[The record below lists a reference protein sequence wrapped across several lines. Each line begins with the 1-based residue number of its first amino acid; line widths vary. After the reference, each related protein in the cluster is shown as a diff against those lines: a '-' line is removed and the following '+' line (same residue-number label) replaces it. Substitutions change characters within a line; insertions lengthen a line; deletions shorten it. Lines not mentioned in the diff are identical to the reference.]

1 MKKVTENMTVVFG
14 ALKEMNGVGFAR
26 EVLNHLEANGV
37 KGKTFNGVN
46 ATLAAL
52 AGKGY
57 VEKSKAVFN
66 EKMYTKYTIV
76 KELVADKAEAPVAD
90 AE

>member
-1 MKKVTENMTVVFG
+1 MTVVFG
-14 ALKEMNGVGFAR
+14 ALKAMNGVGFAR
-26 EVLNHLEANGV
+26 EVLNYLEANGV

-52 AGKGY
+52 ASKGY
-57 VEKSKAVFN
+57 VEKSKAIFN
-66 EKMYTKYTIV
+66 EKLYTKYTII
-76 KELVADKAEAPVAD
+76 KELVAEAEAEAEAVAN

>member
-1 MKKVTENMTVVFG
+1 MTVVYG
-14 ALKEMNGVGFAR
+14 ALKEMGGVGFAR

-52 AGKGY
+52 ASKGY
-57 VEKSKAVFN
+57 VEKNKAVFN
-66 EKMYTKYTIV
+66 EKMYTKYTII
-76 KELVADKAEAPVAD
+76 KELVVEAEAEAEAVA
-90 AE
+90 E

>member
-14 ALKEMNGVGFAR
+14 ALKGMNGAGFAR
-26 EVLNHLEANGV
+26 EVLNYLEANGV

-57 VEKSKAVFN
+57 VEKTKAVFN

-76 KELVADKAEAPVAD
+76 KELVVEAEAEAEAVA
-90 AE
+90 E

>member
-1 MKKVTENMTVVFG
+1 MVVVFG
-14 ALKEMNGVGFAR
+14 ALKAINGVGFAR
-26 EVLNHLEANGV
+26 EVLNYLEANGV

-57 VEKSKAVFN
+57 VEKAKVAFN
-66 EKMYTKYTIV
+66 ERMYTKYTIV
-76 KELVADKAEAPVAD
+76 KELVADEAEAPVAD

>member
-1 MKKVTENMTVVFG
+1 MVVVFG
-14 ALKEMNGVGFAR
+14 ALKGMGGAGFAR
-26 EVLNHLEANGV
+26 EVLNYLEANGV

-57 VEKSKAVFN
+57 VEKSKAVSN
-66 EKMYTKYTIV
+66 EKMYTKYTII
-76 KELVADKAEAPVAD
+76 KELVADEAEAPVAD